1 MANLQSGTR
10 IYGTAN
16 VDTQINVATGN
27 AVINSTGFFVNT
39 FIMASNTYVQTLSPV
54 GYVSNSYASS
64 ATGLASNT
72 YLAATFAS
80 NTYVQTL
87 STGVSNSYA
96 TATFT
101 SNAYGTTTFVSN
113 NYYSTA
119 AAGVSNSYAV
129 ATYVSNSYATSST
142 GLVSNTYLNNF
153 YAPVSNSYFRAYPQ
167 TMTVA
172 MSNEQSNLVAS
183 STLPAAVIRLPYACT
198 LISPYIR
205 IALTNA
211 PAGSA
216 VTADVRLVGTGTI
229 ISGGSISVAAGSN
242 TSAASIPTMSTT
254 SFADDAQLQFFITSV
269 GSTTAG
275 SGLKATLYYIR
286 TT

>member
-87 STGVSNSYA
+87 STGVTGVSNSYATATFASNTYVQTLSTGVTGVSNSYA

-101 SNAYGTTTFVSN
+101 SNNYIN
-113 NYYSTA
+113 NS
-119 AAGVSNSYAV
+119 
-129 ATYVSNSYATSST
+129 
-142 GLVSNTYLNNF
+142 LV
-153 YAPVSNSYFRAYPQ
+153 PVSNAYFRAYPQ
-167 TMTVA
+167 IMIVP
-172 MSNEQSNLVAS
+172 MSDEITYLQYITAGS
-183 STLPAAVIRLPYACT
+183 STVPVMRIQLPYAMT
-198 LISPYIR
+198 LISPY
-205 IALTNA
+205 
-211 PAGSA
+211 
-216 VTADVRLVGTGTI
+216 VRLTASKASDTG
-229 ISGGSISVAAGSN
+229 GGSIGIDIKITSTGASLFSGAKPSLGTGAN
-242 TSAASIPTMSTT
+242 TNLGTIPTLSTT
-254 SFADDAQLQFFITSV
+254 TLNDGEQLQFYMTST
-269 GSTTAG
+269 GTNAL
-275 SGLKATLYYIR
+275 GLKATLYYIR